1 MGSTKPVLCAVG
13 QPLAADQRCRVGN
26 LPEALV
32 SLESLGQIPW
42 LEKSLSP
49 GNVSAGGRSGVGVTE
64 KSTLFEC
71 FFFFFSREI
80 SKQSSFV
87 SKCLFPR

>member
-1 MGSTKPVLCAVG
+1 M
-13 QPLAADQRCRVGN
+13 GN

-71 FFFFFSREI
+71 FFFFSSAERFQNNPHLCLNVSFQDRVKKYLRAITTILREKLFS
-80 SKQSSFV
+80 
-87 SKCLFPR
+87 